1 MPGPAN
7 TPGPLFQVLVTLD
20 GIPIA
25 LPAGSE
31 RNVAAI
37 RAHLE
42 SVVLS
47 RSRLLCTL
55 HVDGV
60 PTDLDNPSSLH
71 RPTRVVAA
79 ESIAFDQLHQQLVLL
94 TRERVKLLIERTRN
108 AALIVLINDWEQGR
122 RIWNSLL
129 PELRQALLAL
139 CVLPPT
145 GPGAGAEL
153 YSNVRLAEFLGR
165 IFADINDVVSQRS
178 PEELSDALE
187 QRVVPWLDLLQLS
200 LEKWNETAPA

>member
-20 GIPIA
+20 GVPIA
-25 LPAGSE
+25 LPAGIE

-47 RSRLLCTL
+47 RRRLLCML

-60 PTDLDNPSSLH
+60 PTDLDNPSPLH
-71 RPTRVVAA
+71 KPTRVVSA

-94 TRERVKLLIERTRN
+94 TRERVKLLIERTRS
-108 AALIVLINDWEQGR
+108 AALLVLINDWEQSR
-122 RIWNSLL
+122 RIWNNLL

-139 CVLPPT
+139 CVLPPM
-145 GPGAGAEL
+145 ANAVDRES
-153 YSNVRLAEFLGR
+153 YSNVRLAELLGR
-165 IFADINDVVSQRS
+165 ILADVNYVMSQRS

-187 QRVVPWLDLLQLS
+187 QRVLPWLDLLQLS